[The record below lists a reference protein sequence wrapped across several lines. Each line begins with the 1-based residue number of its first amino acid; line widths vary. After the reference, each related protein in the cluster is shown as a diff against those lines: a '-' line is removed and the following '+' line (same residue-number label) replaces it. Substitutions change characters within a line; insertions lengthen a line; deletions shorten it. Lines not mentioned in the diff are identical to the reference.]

1 MEWLIAML
9 VIFVL
14 LALICS
20 AAEVIENQ
28 KEQINKLHLECESYL
43 QTLSKSDIIPATVV
57 EDKIKQ
63 MNKKYGEVKLNIK

>member
-9 VIFVL
+9 VIFTL

-20 AAEVIENQ
+20 SAKIIKEQ

-43 QTLSKSDIIPATVV
+43 QTLSKSDIIPVTVA
-57 EDKIKQ
+57 EEKIKQ
-63 MNKKYGEVKLNIK
+63 MNQKYGEIKLRIN